1 MDILDAALKST
12 LHPRILGLHPVEN
25 IEKVLPPLIQS
36 HSGQLVLL
44 PGFKAHIPS
53 PVMHLKFLLLS
64 NSFQLSLTPLNCP
77 ATIWRVRGEE
87 N

>member
-53 PVMHLKFLLLS
+53 D
-64 NSFQLSLTPLNCP
+64 Q
-77 ATIWRVRGEE
+77 
-87 N
+87 